1 MLSPQVR
8 VSAAPSCSV
17 TRACAAVRA
26 AQACAQAV
34 ARPGRLCPGRTVS
47 WAVVSG
53 AFMSAA
59 PYQPGQR
66 VQVRSVPEMCSS
78 SYWR

>member
-26 AQACAQAV
+26 AHACAQACSSGTGPGW
-34 ARPGRLCPGRTVS
+34 RPVGAAV
-47 WAVVSG
+47 VVSG
-53 AFMSAA
+53 AFMSV

-78 SYWR
+78 SY